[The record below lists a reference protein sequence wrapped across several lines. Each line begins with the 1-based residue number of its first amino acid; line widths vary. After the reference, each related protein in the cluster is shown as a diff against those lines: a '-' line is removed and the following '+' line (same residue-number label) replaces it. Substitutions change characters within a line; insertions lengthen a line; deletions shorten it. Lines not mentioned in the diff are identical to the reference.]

1 LPAAFN
7 SSPVLPLPP
16 VVSFFAGDGLDGSLE
31 GLVESVRNAE
41 HRRDFCCSKDRG
53 FVIEKPTIASSMV
66 MAFPMLMV
74 GLYRSIQRD
83 TRIHLRP
90 RLYHI
95 LFGILEHQLLD
106 NSSTRCIPNIHA
118 KRANDFDGR
127 KIQLDVLPFIIW
139 IHRI

>member
-1 LPAAFN
+1 MPAAFN

-41 HRRDFCCSKDRG
+41 RRRDFCCSKDRG

-95 LFGILEHQLLD
+95 LFGILEHSFLIKAGPGG
-106 NSSTRCIPNIHA
+106 SPIFTRMAGIN
-118 KRANDFDGR
+118 
-127 KIQLDVLPFIIW
+127 
-139 IHRI
+139 